1 MNVWPQDPPIISIMV
16 YYTPEFEQEFSNPLS
31 VIKSYVAA
39 TNDAF
44 KRSGLKEV
52 RLKLHCIEK
61 LSITD
66 NEWDLAETR
75 LTTFENAKGTLSNL
89 LQSADIALLVTKSGV
104 SIQKVQINYFVAAF
118 KMTHIISILKFS
130 LMMETCTELHI
141 LELVRTISS
150 HWLVL
155 RLLVGQREVILS
167 YLPMSSAIS

>member
-75 LTTFENAKGTLSNL
+75 LAAFDNAKGPLSNL

-104 SIQKVQINYFVAAF
+104 SIQKVQIYYFVAAF

-155 RLLVGQREVILS
+155 HLLVGQREVILS

>member
-89 LQSADIALLVTKSGV
+89 LQSADVALLVTKSGV
-104 SIQKVQINYFVAAF
+104 SIQKVQIYYFVVAF
-118 KMTHIISILKFS
+118 KMTRIISILKFS
-130 LMMETCTELHI
+130 LMKEQCTELHG
-141 LELVRTISS
+141 LELLITMSS
-150 HWLVL
+150 HTLPHQ
-155 RLLVGQREVILS
+155 LVGQREVILS
-167 YLPMSSAIS
+167 YLPMSSAIY